1 MDNERTMTIIK
12 LYSKNYSIQN
22 ISDSFD
28 ILVEE
33 VKRRLTLKNSILII
47 KLYLYYFYH
56 KIIALY

>member
-1 MDNERTMTIIK
+1 MDNERTVIINE

-22 ISDSFD
+22 ISDSLD

-33 VKRRLTLKNSILII
+33 VKRRLTLKNCILII
-47 KLYLYYFYH
+47 KLCLYYFYH